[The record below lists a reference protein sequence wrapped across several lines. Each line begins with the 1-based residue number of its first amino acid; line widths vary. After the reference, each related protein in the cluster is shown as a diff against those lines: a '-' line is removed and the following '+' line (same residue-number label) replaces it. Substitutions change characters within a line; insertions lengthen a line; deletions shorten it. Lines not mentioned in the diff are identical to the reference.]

1 MSGGDEDQ
9 VGGLASN
16 LEAEARS
23 GQLNEGGRAPAMASA
38 TGDDALSILCAD
50 DKGSLFVA
58 GDDGNAGRVGGD
70 SIGDSMVGG
79 IHEFVKDHLGGLHA
93 LVEFLDVGGQCWHGD
108 GGSETEHLD
117 DFHKIYLSDAKN
129 FCLSY
134 RQLSAMHFAH

>member
-9 VGGLASN
+9 VGGLAAN

-38 TGDDALSILCAD
+38 TGDDALSVLCAD
-50 DKGSLFVA
+50 DKGSLFVS

-79 IHEFVKDHLGGLHA
+79 IHEFVKDHLGRLNA

-134 RQLSAMHFAH
+134 RQLSAMHFEH